1 MVISCRINVFRQER
15 DSGRPFAVGET
26 VSLFAPSFNGSVQ
39 VEARPDRTSSD
50 AGALAAREVLERSGV
65 IDWLGSQLIDPRNPL
80 LIQHSLSS
88 QLRTII
94 LQRVQG
100 WIDQSDTDALRDD
113 PVLALACSDRR
124 GTAPLEH
131 ARPSQPTLSR
141 MAKAIAVETNRSL
154 VHEGLLRLVAWR
166 LGQEPQRRR
175 QLMTLDIDGLPIE
188 VFGSQAGSAYN
199 VYAGKR
205 IYYPMIASIAETGDL
220 IGALLREGQ
229 AGPAAEADN
238 WIPALVERMRELGI
252 CRQVQ
257 VRIDAGFTGG
267 PTLSALEAAKLR
279 YVGRLTSNTALQ
291 RLAAPLLRR
300 PPGRRPMEPREWTH
314 ELVYQAESWDEPRRV
329 VLVVQERPDD
339 LFLDHFFLVT
349 NFTEARRDGDQL
361 LALYRRRGKAEA
373 HMGELKS
380 VLTPHLSSTCRG
392 NSTYEQVFAR
402 NEANLLLSVYAY
414 QVMHAM
420 RRALERKMKQ
430 GISLRRLR
438 ERYLKVA
445 ATVRVHAR
453 RVTVVIAQSAA
464 ELWQVMT
471 RLLDRMPVMVW

>member
-1 MVISCRINVFRQER
+1 M
-15 DSGRPFAVGET
+15 GET
-26 VSLFAPSFNGSVQ
+26 VSSFQPSFNGSVQ
-39 VEARPDRTSSD
+39 IESRPDRTSSD
-50 AGALAAREVLERSGV
+50 TGALAAREALERSGV
-65 IDWLGSQLIDPRNPL
+65 IDWLGDHLTDHRNPL
-80 LIQHSLSS
+80 LIQHTLSS

-100 WIDQSDTDALRDD
+100 WIDQSDTDDLRED
-113 PVLALACSDRR
+113 PILALACSDRR
-124 GTAPLEH
+124 GTTPLEK

-141 MAKAIAVETNRSL
+141 MAKAIAVETNRAL
-154 VHEGLLRLVAWR
+154 MHEGLLRLAAWR
-166 LGQEPQRRR
+166 LRQEAQRQR
-175 QLMTLDIDGLPIE
+175 QTLTLDVDGLPIE
-188 VFGSQAGSAYN
+188 VFGEQAGSAFHPY
-199 VYAGKR
+199 VGKR
-205 IYYPMIASIAETGDL
+205 IYSPLIASIAETGDL
-220 IGALLREGQ
+220 VGALLREGQ
-229 AGPAAEADN
+229 AGPAADADT
-238 WIPALVERMRELGI
+238 WIPHLVKRMRELGM

-257 VRIDAGFTGG
+257 VRIDAGFTGD
-267 PTLSALEAAKLR
+267 PTLKALETAKLR
-279 YVGRLTSNTALQ
+279 YVGRLNSNPVLE

-300 PPGRRPMEPREWTH
+300 PPGRRPIEPREWTH
-314 ELVYQAESWDEPRRV
+314 ELVYQAESWKAPRRV

-339 LFLDHFFLVT
+339 LFLHHFFLVT
-349 NFTEARRDGDQL
+349 NFTEGRHSGDQL

-380 VLTPHLSSTCRG
+380 VLSPHLSCTCRG
-392 NSTYEQVFAR
+392 SSTHDAVFAR

-420 RRALERKMKQ
+420 RRALERKLKQ

-453 RVTVVIAQSAA
+453 RITVVIAQSAA

-471 RLLDRMPVMVW
+471 RLLERMPVMVW